1 MLAQSGV
8 RSPEVCALIPQD
20 TTNGDPSS
28 SSTRHPDRWNVLQ
41 HAVSDASRRR
51 NCRRLIGKEGMMA
64 LSFEEAFE
72 AEFASLHR
80 YLRRRVGPSAADD
93 LAAQTFATAF
103 TEWDR
108 FDASRPLRPWLYGI
122 AANLVRH
129 YWRAERR
136 MLRAYARTGVD
147 PVTTDDEETVERVDA
162 DARRRALA
170 AVLAELRPR
179 DRELLLLHAWAE
191 LSDSEIAAALSL
203 PVGTVKSRLHRVRR
217 RLRNRLGP
225 EGQVAVKASSSPMG
239 EQP

>member
-1 MLAQSGV
+1 
-8 RSPEVCALIPQD
+8 
-20 TTNGDPSS
+20 
-28 SSTRHPDRWNVLQ
+28 
-41 HAVSDASRRR
+41 
-51 NCRRLIGKEGMMA
+51 MMA

-80 YLRRRVGPSAADD
+80 YLRRRVGASAADD

-103 TEWDR
+103 TEWNR
-108 FDASRPLRPWLYGI
+108 FDPSRPLRPWLYGI
-122 AANLVRH
+122 AASLVRH

-136 MLRAYARTGVD
+136 MLRAYARSGVD
-147 PVTTDDEETVERVDA
+147 PVMSDDGETVERADA
-162 DARRRALA
+162 DAQCRALA
-170 AVLAELRPR
+170 AALAELLPR

-225 EGQVAVKASSSPMG
+225 EGQIAVKASSSPVE

>member
-1 MLAQSGV
+1 
-8 RSPEVCALIPQD
+8 
-20 TTNGDPSS
+20 
-28 SSTRHPDRWNVLQ
+28 
-41 HAVSDASRRR
+41 
-51 NCRRLIGKEGMMA
+51 MA

-103 TEWDR
+103 TEWNR
-108 FDASRPLRPWLYGI
+108 FESSRPLRPWLYGI

-136 MLRAYARTGVD
+136 LLRAYARTGVD
-147 PVTTDDEETVERVDA
+147 PLLIDDDESIERVDA
-162 DARRRALA
+162 DAQRRALA
-170 AVLAELRPR
+170 AALAELRPR
-179 DRELLLLHAWAE
+179 DRELLLLHAWAG
-191 LSDSEIAAALSL
+191 LSDREIAAALSL

-225 EGQVAVKASSSPMG
+225 ERQTAVRASSG
-239 EQP
+239 LVEEQP

>member
-1 MLAQSGV
+1 
-8 RSPEVCALIPQD
+8 
-20 TTNGDPSS
+20 
-28 SSTRHPDRWNVLQ
+28 
-41 HAVSDASRRR
+41 
-51 NCRRLIGKEGMMA
+51 MA

-72 AEFASLHR
+72 ADFASLHR

-103 TEWDR
+103 TEWNR
-108 FDASRPLRPWLYGI
+108 FDPSRPLRPWLYGI

-147 PVTTDDEETVERVDA
+147 PVMTDDGETVERVDA
-162 DARRRALA
+162 DAQRRTLA
-170 AVLAELRPR
+170 AALAELPPR

-191 LSDSEIAAALSL
+191 LSDSQIAAALSL
-203 PVGTVKSRLHRVRR
+203 PVGTVKSRLHRIRQ

-225 EGQVAVKASSSPMG
+225 EGQTAVKALSRPVE

>member
-1 MLAQSGV
+1 
-8 RSPEVCALIPQD
+8 
-20 TTNGDPSS
+20 
-28 SSTRHPDRWNVLQ
+28 
-41 HAVSDASRRR
+41 
-51 NCRRLIGKEGMMA
+51 MMA

-103 TEWDR
+103 TEWNR
-108 FDASRPLRPWLYGI
+108 FDPSRPLRPWLYGI
-122 AANLVRH
+122 ATNLVRH

-136 MLRAYARTGVD
+136 MLRSYARTGVD
-147 PVTTDDEETVERVDA
+147 PVVADDEETVERVDA

-170 AVLAELRPR
+170 AVLAELRPV

-191 LSDSEIAAALSL
+191 LSDGEIAVALSL

-217 RLRNRLGP
+217 RLRNRLGA

-239 EQP
+239 ERP